1 MNTQILTAK
10 NVQTRLQR
18 LAIFLFSLRG
28 WKVRYQP
35 LPGPRGII
43 IVYPHT
49 SNWDFVV
56 GILAK
61 WAIGMPFH
69 FIAKSSLFEG
79 LTGATVGRVLRYL
92 GGEPVERGTSTGA
105 IARLAATMNAAD
117 WYWLAIT
124 PEGTRGYRDHWRSG
138 FYHIALAAKVPVGCV
153 YFDFALKE
161 VGLVDYINLSGNVTE
176 DMANISTILEPHPG
190 CHPANA
196 APIKFRADEHAH
208 K

>member
-1 MNTQILTAK
+1 MNAQILTTK
-10 NVQTRLQR
+10 NVQTRMQR
-18 LAIFLFSLRG
+18 LAIFLFSLGG
-28 WKVRYQP
+28 WKVRYQA

-61 WAIGMPFH
+61 WSIGMPFH

-124 PEGTRGYRDHWRSG
+124 PEGTRGYKPHWRSG

-161 VGLVDYINLSGNVTE
+161 VGLVDYINLSGNVAE
-176 DMANISTILEPHPG
+176 DMANIRAILEPHPG

-196 APIKFRADEHAH
+196 APIELRADEHAH

>member
-1 MNTQILTAK
+1 MTAQLLHSH
-10 NVQTRLQR
+10 NVTTRLQR
-18 LAIFLFSLRG
+18 CAVFLLSLRG
-28 WKVRYQP
+28 WKVRYQD
-35 LPGPRGII
+35 LPGPRGVI

-56 GILAK
+56 GVLAK

-92 GGEPVERGTSTGA
+92 GGESIERASATGA
-105 IARLAATMNAAD
+105 IARLAKTMNAAD

-124 PEGTRGYRDHWRSG
+124 PEGTRGYRPYWRSG

-153 YFDFALKE
+153 YFDFARKE
-161 VGLVDYINLSGNVTE
+161 VGLVDYLDLSGDIDA
-176 DMANISTILEPHPG
+176 DMAKIRAILQPHPG
-190 CHPANA
+190 CRPALA
-196 APIKFRADEHAH
+196 SPIQFRPDDQQ
-208 K
+208 KN